1 MSRLDASAVRRPLSD
16 YTIAKLDALE
26 LFDEIASTNSYLLSS
41 PAPAAGRC
49 RVAIADHQTA
59 GRGRHDKRWI
69 SHPGDA
75 LCLSLA
81 YTFAKTPR
89 DLSALTLALGVGVLG
104 ALQGLSVAGA
114 RLKWP
119 NDIVALDSKLGG
131 ILTEVQSGQADG
143 VTVVAGIGLN
153 VCVLDSVEFG
163 AESDWAHGPVGLNS
177 IADEMPSGEL
187 LAGTVIEN
195 LCVALSGFE
204 LSGLSAF
211 RDAWQ
216 KHDWL
221 LGRDIVVDM
230 ADRQIFGVAAGIDL
244 DGALLV
250 ETPGGL
256 TRVVSGSIVLAGT
269 AGARRR

>member
-16 YTIAKLDALE
+16 YTSAKLDALE
-26 LFDEIASTNSYLLSS
+26 LFDEIASTNSYLLSQ

-49 RVAIADHQTA
+49 RVAIADHQTS
-59 GRGRHDKRWI
+59 GRGRHNRRWI

-81 YTFAKTPR
+81 YTFAKTPQ
-89 DLSALTLALGVGVLG
+89 DLSALTLALGVGVVG
-104 ALQGLSVAGA
+104 ALQGLQVSGA

-119 NDIVALDSKLGG
+119 NDIVALDGKLGG
-131 ILTEVQSGQADG
+131 ILTEVQSGQGDG

-153 VCVLDSVEFG
+153 IYVLDSVDFG

-177 IADEMPSGEL
+177 IADEMPTGEL

-195 LCVALSGFE
+195 LCVTLSGFE
-204 LSGLSAF
+204 VSGLDAF
-211 RDAWQ
+211 REAWQ
-216 KHDWL
+216 QHDWL
-221 LGRDIVVDM
+221 LGREIIVDT
-230 ADRQIFGVAAGIDL
+230 ADQQICGMAAGIDV

-250 ETPGGL
+250 DTPGGL
-256 TRVVSGSIVLAGT
+256 TRVVSGSIVLADAT
-269 AGARRR
+269 GATK